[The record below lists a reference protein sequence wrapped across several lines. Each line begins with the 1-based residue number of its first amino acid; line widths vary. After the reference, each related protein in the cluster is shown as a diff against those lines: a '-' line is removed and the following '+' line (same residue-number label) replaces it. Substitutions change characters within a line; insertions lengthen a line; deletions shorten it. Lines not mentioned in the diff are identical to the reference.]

1 MLSNSLNSQNQKTFS
16 FPTYINKTTPY
27 KSKINKRYSNVQNKS
42 SAPIAY
48 NIHNNQFLYKSEN
61 KKGYNQITIPSFSKN
76 NDILFINP
84 NTYTTISKGN
94 ISSQNSLN
102 WNNIGFKDIKYKNN
116 NNFVSSTYKPNVTTK
131 NNLFSSYNL
140 SNNYGATAKNLGFYN
155 MNSNNNSKKYSKYN
169 NNLLYSKKTGLMNSY
184 GSTLTNSSNSYN
196 NVQKKDSLLD
206 YYKNIIQIK
215 NARQGLNSKVI
226 KDRMNNEDNI
236 KKINKIQAVWKGI
249 YVRELMSYYWNFYQ
263 FQKLLEKFLNNQY
276 KKKFLMNLKKKDLVG
291 DLNKKNREYNNL
303 VNEYNKI
310 MKQFN
315 DYKKKIEKNKSNK
328 NKLIVEKK
336 EDFDIVNNK
345 RINSNQEEKENTKLK
360 LVNKKRDNE
369 NLKIINNDNII
380 YEKIKKENI
389 YEINHT
395 FFSIICRLE
404 KENKGNI
411 ETKRKE
417 QEKDIIF
424 TIENQKGFNYEQNK
438 LFDSEDLYMDKNSHL
453 NIASSKIN
461 EQKEINCC
469 TNERFPIFGN
479 IELKNKQE
487 IKNIQKNENKKEKE
501 NKTLSLL
508 ISNQNNFIIKN
519 DEKKIC
525 YKTTETEK
533 KINLM
538 NPNKSSELLFKGIKT
553 SNKNKKDQ
561 VFKKENNSI
570 EIKCVQNKKD
580 KIFKK
585 ENNFIE
591 IKSVPN
597 KKKKI
602 FKKENN
608 FIEIKG
614 NKIAN
619 EQILKTENNSIE
631 LNPDNNKKE
640 QILKTENN
648 FIELKKV
655 PKSQILTKENN
666 YIEFKP
672 EKINKKIITNY
683 NLTNEI
689 EKGDALEINPYE
701 IKRTKDPNKISQQD
715 NLQVLSFTEKSK
727 LNLAKTIFLIKFK
740 KILVEYIKKIY
751 FPDFQNELK
760 KIALM
765 HALNKIKKNYEKK
778 TKKIGLKNLKEIT
791 MIIKIKK
798 YFKVEMEKYEMK
810 KLIKKYLVKKWYNGL
825 LDLSK
830 IIINNKK

>member
-1 MLSNSLNSQNQKTFS
+1 M
-16 FPTYINKTTPY
+16 
-27 KSKINKRYSNVQNKS
+27 
-42 SAPIAY
+42 
-48 NIHNNQFLYKSEN
+48 
-61 KKGYNQITIPSFSKN
+61 
-76 NDILFINP
+76 
-84 NTYTTISKGN
+84 
-94 ISSQNSLN
+94 
-102 WNNIGFKDIKYKNN
+102 
-116 NNFVSSTYKPNVTTK
+116 
-131 NNLFSSYNL
+131 
-140 SNNYGATAKNLGFYN
+140 
-155 MNSNNNSKKYSKYN
+155 KKYSHSFMIARFQPLHN
-169 NNLLYSKKTGLMNSY
+169 GHKTIIDKMLSESNY
-184 GSTLTNSSNSYN
+184 VTIILGSAQESGTKTNPLSPE
-196 NVQKKDSLLD
+196 Q
-206 YYKNIIQIK
+206 
-215 NARQGLNSKVI
+215 R
-226 KDRMNNEDNI
+226 
-236 KKINKIQAVWKGI
+236 
-249 YVRELMSYYWNFYQ
+249 
-263 FQKLLEKFLNNQY
+263 QKLIENLY
-276 KKKFLMNLKKKDLVG
+276 GLKK
-291 DLNKKNREYNNL
+291 NM
-303 VNEYNKI
+303 KI
-310 MKQFN
+310 LFMN
-315 DYKKKIEKNKSNK
+315 DIECDEDTWYKH
-328 NKLIVEKK
+328 V
-336 EDFDIVNNK
+336 
-345 RINSNQEEKENTKLK
+345 INFLKENTKEFGFPEAYYCGDMK
-360 LVNKKRDNE
+360 NGSYYDKGE
-369 NLKIINNDNII
+369 FKIINV
-380 YEKIKKENI
+380 E
-389 YEINHT
+389 
-395 FFSIICRLE
+395 R
-404 KENKGNI
+404 
-411 ETKRKE
+411 
-417 QEKDIIF
+417 
-424 TIENQKGFNYEQNK
+424 ENQKGFNYEQNK

-553 SNKNKKDQ
+553 SNKNKKGQ

-740 KILVEYIKKIY
+740 KILVEYIKKKY

-778 TKKIGLKNLKEIT
+778 TKKIGLKNLKEIA

>member
-1 MLSNSLNSQNQKTFS
+1 
-16 FPTYINKTTPY
+16 
-27 KSKINKRYSNVQNKS
+27 
-42 SAPIAY
+42 
-48 NIHNNQFLYKSEN
+48 
-61 KKGYNQITIPSFSKN
+61 
-76 NDILFINP
+76 
-84 NTYTTISKGN
+84 
-94 ISSQNSLN
+94 
-102 WNNIGFKDIKYKNN
+102 
-116 NNFVSSTYKPNVTTK
+116 
-131 NNLFSSYNL
+131 
-140 SNNYGATAKNLGFYN
+140 
-155 MNSNNNSKKYSKYN
+155 
-169 NNLLYSKKTGLMNSY
+169 
-184 GSTLTNSSNSYN
+184 
-196 NVQKKDSLLD
+196 
-206 YYKNIIQIK
+206 
-215 NARQGLNSKVI
+215 
-226 KDRMNNEDNI
+226 
-236 KKINKIQAVWKGI
+236 
-249 YVRELMSYYWNFYQ
+249 
-263 FQKLLEKFLNNQY
+263 
-276 KKKFLMNLKKKDLVG
+276 
-291 DLNKKNREYNNL
+291 
-303 VNEYNKI
+303 
-310 MKQFN
+310 
-315 DYKKKIEKNKSNK
+315 
-328 NKLIVEKK
+328 
-336 EDFDIVNNK
+336 
-345 RINSNQEEKENTKLK
+345 
-360 LVNKKRDNE
+360 
-369 NLKIINNDNII
+369 
-380 YEKIKKENI
+380 
-389 YEINHT
+389 
-395 FFSIICRLE
+395 
-404 KENKGNI
+404 
-411 ETKRKE
+411 
-417 QEKDIIF
+417 
-424 TIENQKGFNYEQNK
+424 
-438 LFDSEDLYMDKNSHL
+438 
-453 NIASSKIN
+453 
-461 EQKEINCC
+461 
-469 TNERFPIFGN
+469 
-479 IELKNKQE
+479 
-487 IKNIQKNENKKEKE
+487 
-501 NKTLSLL
+501 
-508 ISNQNNFIIKN
+508 
-519 DEKKIC
+519 
-525 YKTTETEK
+525 
-533 KINLM
+533 M

-740 KILVEYIKKIY
+740 KILVEYIKKKY

-778 TKKIGLKNLKEIT
+778 TKKIGLKNLKEIA

>member
-1 MLSNSLNSQNQKTFS
+1 
-16 FPTYINKTTPY
+16 
-27 KSKINKRYSNVQNKS
+27 
-42 SAPIAY
+42 
-48 NIHNNQFLYKSEN
+48 
-61 KKGYNQITIPSFSKN
+61 
-76 NDILFINP
+76 
-84 NTYTTISKGN
+84 
-94 ISSQNSLN
+94 
-102 WNNIGFKDIKYKNN
+102 
-116 NNFVSSTYKPNVTTK
+116 
-131 NNLFSSYNL
+131 
-140 SNNYGATAKNLGFYN
+140 
-155 MNSNNNSKKYSKYN
+155 
-169 NNLLYSKKTGLMNSY
+169 MNSY

-315 DYKKKIEKNKSNK
+315 DYKKNIEKNKSNK

-369 NLKIINNDNII
+369 NLKIINNYNII